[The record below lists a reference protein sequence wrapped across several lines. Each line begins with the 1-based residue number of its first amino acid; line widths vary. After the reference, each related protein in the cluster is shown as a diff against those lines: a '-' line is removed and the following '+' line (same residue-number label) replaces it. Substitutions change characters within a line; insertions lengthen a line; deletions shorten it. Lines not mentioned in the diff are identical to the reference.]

1 MRFNQAFEVLDHL
14 IEVYVAIGSTYER
27 LINEVKVE
35 RTRMLLHYLYDKQQ
49 ENTQFLK
56 DVKLRMPEA
65 LLQTWI
71 DEDIEKS
78 IINSSKQLYVNADI
92 TTDDLMEHVHDL
104 HSQTINWLNVTVSVI
119 PNNEM
124 HNQLQNISE
133 SLNQRYKQLV
143 QAVNRMDD
151 M

>member
-35 RTRMLLHYLYDKQQ
+35 RTRMLLHYLCDKQQ

-71 DEDIEKS
+71 DEDIE
-78 IINSSKQLYVNADI
+78 N
-92 TTDDLMEHVHDL
+92 VH
-104 HSQTINWLNVTVSVI
+104 HQFIQTASC
-119 PNNEM
+119 
-124 HNQLQNISE
+124 
-133 SLNQRYKQLV
+133 
-143 QAVNRMDD
+143 
-151 M
+151 